1 MIDYTDTFLE
11 LLVPIF
17 RPILAN
23 GKDPY
28 YLINSHQD
36 YEAPKGPYAAFN
48 IANVQDMGTLEEG
61 VFEDEGLRV
70 KQHQRVTITIDTFGQ
85 GAKTAATKL
94 SVFMEYPSMTQN
106 LDNVGVGYIDKTQV
120 RDFTELI
127 QAGYEER
134 AQFEI
139 TLGTADGNLVACY
152 NPKYEGYPSQ
162 PAFDPGVVPIEIV
175 CVKTTVAPTGDPSD
189 GTLDIG
195 TVIVD
200 INTQ

>member
-1 MIDYTDTFLE
+1 MIDYTDKFLE
-11 LLVPIF
+11 LLVPVL

-28 YLINSHQD
+28 YLINAHQD
-36 YEAPKGPYAAFN
+36 YEAPEGPYAAFH
-48 IANVQDMGTLEEG
+48 IANVQDIGMLETGDFDAEG
-61 VFEDEGLRV
+61 MRV
-70 KQHQRVTITIDTFGQ
+70 KQHQDVSIIIDTFGE
-85 GAKTAATKL
+85 GARTAATKL
-94 SVFMEYPSMTQN
+94 SVYMEYPSMTEN
-106 LDNVGVGYIDKTQV
+106 LDRVGVCYRDKTQV
-120 RDFTELI
+120 RDFTELV

-162 PAFDPGVVPIEIV
+162 PAYDAGVVPIERV
-175 CVKTTVAPTGDPSD
+175 CVETTVAPTGDSSD
-189 GTLDIG
+189 GTLEIG
-195 TVIVD
+195 TVTVD